1 MREFFNE
8 KLKMCLKNARG
19 KMKKQILVIDDE
31 ELITKSLVLAL
42 EKSGYEVLVAKRCD
56 EALAMA
62 EAIDFDLII
71 SDIRMPGVDGI
82 ETVRQILGLM
92 TKRGVKHA
100 PRIFMTG
107 YADRTAEE
115 GAKTLKPHAYI
126 LKPFDLKEFLAE
138 VKKALGE

>member
-1 MREFFNE
+1 M
-8 KLKMCLKNARG
+8 KMT
-19 KMKKQILVIDDE
+19 KQILVIDDE

-62 EAIDFDLII
+62 EAIDFDLIV

-82 ETVRQILGLM
+82 ETVRRILDLM
-92 TKRGVKHA
+92 TKRGAKQA

-107 YADRTAEE
+107 YADQGAEE
-115 GAKTLKPHAYI
+115 GAKTLKPKAYI
-126 LKPFDLKEFLAE
+126 LKPFNLIEFLNE
-138 VKKALGE
+138 VKAAVGE

>member
-1 MREFFNE
+1 
-8 KLKMCLKNARG
+8 
-19 KMKKQILVIDDE
+19 MKKQILVIDDE

-42 EKSGYEVLVAKRCD
+42 EKNGYEVLVAKRCD

-82 ETVRQILGLM
+82 ETVRRILDLM
-92 TKRGVKHA
+92 TQRGVKHA

-107 YADRTAEE
+107 YADPSAEE
-115 GAKTLKPHAYI
+115 GAKTLKPKAYI
-126 LKPFDLKEFLAE
+126 LKPFDLIEFLAS

>member
-1 MREFFNE
+1 M
-8 KLKMCLKNARG
+8 G
-19 KMKKQILVIDDE
+19 KKILVIDDE

-56 EALAMA
+56 DALAMA

-71 SDIRMPGVDGI
+71 SDIRMPGIDGI
-82 ETVRQILGLM
+82 ETVRRILDLM
-92 TKRGVKHA
+92 ITRKIKQA

-107 YADRTAEE
+107 YADPSAEE
-115 GAKTLKPHAYI
+115 SAKTLKPNAYI
-126 LKPFDLKEFLAE
+126 LKPFDLLEFLAQ

>member
-1 MREFFNE
+1 MT
-8 KLKMCLKNARG
+8 
-19 KMKKQILVIDDE
+19 KQILVIDDE

-42 EKSGYEVLVAKRCD
+42 EKGGYEVLVAKRCD

-82 ETVRQILGLM
+82 ETVRQLLELM
-92 TKRGVKHA
+92 TKRGVKQA

-107 YADRTAEE
+107 YADRVAEE
-115 GAKTLKPHAYI
+115 GAKTLKPNDYI
-126 LKPFDLKEFLAE
+126 LKPFDLKEFWAA

>member
-1 MREFFNE
+1 M
-8 KLKMCLKNARG
+8 G
-19 KMKKQILVIDDE
+19 KKILVIDDE

-56 EALAMA
+56 DALAMA

-71 SDIRMPGVDGI
+71 SDIRMPGIDGI
-82 ETVRQILGLM
+82 ETVRRILDLM
-92 TKRGVKHA
+92 ITRKIKQA

-107 YADRTAEE
+107 YADPSAEE
-115 GAKTLKPHAYI
+115 SAETLKPNAYI
-126 LKPFDLKEFLAE
+126 LKPFDLLEFLAQ

>member
-1 MREFFNE
+1 
-8 KLKMCLKNARG
+8 
-19 KMKKQILVIDDE
+19 MKKQILVIDDE

>member
-1 MREFFNE
+1 MT
-8 KLKMCLKNARG
+8 
-19 KMKKQILVIDDE
+19 KQILVIDDE

-42 EKSGYEVLVAKRCD
+42 EKSGYEVLVAKHCD

-82 ETVRQILGLM
+82 ETVRRILDLM
-92 TKRGVKHA
+92 TKRGIRHA

-107 YADRTAEE
+107 YADQGAEE
-115 GAKTLKPHAYI
+115 KAQTLKPKAYI
-126 LKPFDLKEFLAE
+126 FKPFDLIEFLAE
-138 VKKALGE
+138 VRAALGD

>member
-1 MREFFNE
+1 
-8 KLKMCLKNARG
+8 
-19 KMKKQILVIDDE
+19 MKKQILVIDDE

-56 EALAMA
+56 EATAMA
-62 EAIDFDLII
+62 EAVDFDLII

-82 ETVRQILGLM
+82 ETVSQILDVM

-107 YADRTAEE
+107 YADSEAETR
-115 GAKTLKPHAYI
+115 AKSLAPRAYFF
-126 LKPFDLKEFLAE
+126 KPFDLLELLDE